1 MVTFRFLYHT
11 MFLVCVFSVRLKI
24 SIRIRTDAVS
34 SFNSLRI
41 LPLMLS
47 GPQVLCVLVLCRSF
61 FTPGRDIGS
70 AVFMMWV
77 LVQSGMLSC
86 DSTVNTDW
94 HCWGCWI
101 FALCQLWSVHRSSL
115 VWHLFCLYLRILY
128 ITASFITYCLR
139 FWPRYSFSGTW
150 FMSSDAEK
158 LTI

>member
-1 MVTFRFLYHT
+1 MV
-11 MFLVCVFSVRLKI
+11 
-24 SIRIRTDAVS
+24 
-34 SFNSLRI
+34 
-41 LPLMLS
+41 
-47 GPQVLCVLVLCRSF
+47 
-61 FTPGRDIGS
+61 
-70 AVFMMWV
+70 WV

-86 DSTVNTDW
+86 DSTVNTYW
-94 HCWGCWI
+94 HCWWCWI